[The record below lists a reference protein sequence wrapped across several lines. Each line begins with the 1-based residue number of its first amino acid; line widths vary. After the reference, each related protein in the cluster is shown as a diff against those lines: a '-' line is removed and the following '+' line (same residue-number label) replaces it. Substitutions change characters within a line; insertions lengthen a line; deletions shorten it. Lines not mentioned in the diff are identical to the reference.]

1 MNGLR
6 VGVGVGF
13 HQRDDPSSDVSLSV
27 DKWAATPPLKS
38 LHHGNHGPDISKTK
52 IIFLYKSRG
61 RFSCLIM
68 TKGRAVAFIFVY
80 CLFSLFS
87 FPFHWIIILF
97 LQIYDFF
104 LNLGI
109 LESWKPSFLS
119 LCLLKLLSWY
129 CFLYLNVSFFHFPLF
144 PICSLIRPAFK
155 MLCQMSFSFS
165 NAEIF
170 LCVVLV
176 REQKLNLFKK
186 WIFYSNLSFSDPD
199 CPGWAYYFPNLVV
212 FYFTSFLSF
221 CILAPWINI
230 WNIISA
236 AVTVATS
243 SQIFFFNQN
252 NVLAHKKS
260 PGTDL
265 S

>member
-13 HQRDDPSSDVSLSV
+13 HQRDDPSSDVSLPV

-52 IIFLYKSRG
+52 IIFLHKSRG

-109 LESWKPSFLS
+109 FESWKPSFLS

-165 NAEIF
+165 NANANALRCTCKRTKTKPFLKNESFIQIF
-170 LCVVLV
+170 LFLILIV
-176 REQKLNLFKK
+176 
-186 WIFYSNLSFSDPD
+186 PD
-199 CPGWAYYFPNLVV
+199 ELITFQIWLC
-212 FYFTSFLSF
+212 FTSLHFLVF
-221 CILAPWINI
+221 CILALWTSI

-236 AVTVATS
+236 AVTVATN
-243 SQIFFFNQN
+243 SQIFF
-252 NVLAHKKS
+252 L
-260 PGTDL
+260 
-265 S
+265 